1 MTMMMSQPPM
11 GTMGPMGPMGSMPPF
26 GPKNSMRPMGSMR
39 RDNSNYVPGLGAVA
53 DSSRGPCG
61 SMMASGHMGYRAGGS
76 MMAAQGSMA
85 PHGGAMLVPATP
97 EYVAAQ
103 QEVALRLDSAMAK
116 RAELMQDLN
125 SLTNAEPNATS
136 IEQIA
141 HSHEKSLQVSRKS
154 NLDQIDWR
162 VGRLMYCKD
171 PKYNMGLDP
180 SLALE
185 VQQKKK
191 VDGDAIERSLALEAQ
206 TAWSQK
212 LSAAGVEPYVEYVEP
227 QRQYGAQGWTANG
240 ALAGQNGAGGYGS
253 ASGNYGFGPGVE
265 VKVVKAGLPTTTPNG
280 VPFVEACPSYAPEED
295 FWGRRLELRTLEEAM
310 HGDVSKPLARP
321 VIFPED
327 YENYRQGK
335 YVKDDCP
342 IA

>member
-1 MTMMMSQPPM
+1 MHA
-11 GTMGPMGPMGSMPPF
+11 GGPMGPC
-26 GPKNSMRPMGSMR
+26 
-39 RDNSNYVPGLGAVA
+39 A
-53 DSSRGPCG
+53 SRGPCG
-61 SMMASGHMGYRAGGS
+61 SMMASGQMMPRGGGS

-85 PHGGAMLVPATP
+85 PHAGAMLVPATP

-103 QEVALRLDSAMAK
+103 QEVALRLDSAMEK
-116 RAELMQDLN
+116 RSELMQDLN
-125 SLTNAEPNATS
+125 HLTNAEPNATS
-136 IEQIA
+136 VEQIA
-141 HSHEKSLQVSRKS
+141 QSHEKALQVSRKS

-191 VDGDAIERSLALEAQ
+191 VDGEAIERSLALEAQ

-212 LSAAGVEPYVEYVEP
+212 LTAAGVEPYLEYVEP
-227 QRQYGAQGWTANG
+227 RRVGAQGG
-240 ALAGQNGAGGYGS
+240 AGPNGAGGYES
-253 ASGNYGFGPGVE
+253 RIQDNYGFAPGVE
-265 VKVVKAGLPTTTPNG
+265 VKVVKAGLPNSTPNG
-280 VPFVEACPSYAPEED
+280 VPFAEACPSYSIEED

-310 HGDVSKPLARP
+310 HGDVSKPLPRP
-321 VIFPED
+321 VLFPED
-327 YENYRQGK
+327 YENFRQGK